1 MQKALTLFET
11 SIGKK
16 AVMALTGLVMYG
28 FVIGHLI
35 GNLQVFMGPEQLNGY
50 AVKLRELGPLLWVVR
65 GTLLLCLVL
74 HIWMTWSLYLQ
85 TSWGA
90 RPVRYE
96 VRDMTATNYAART
109 MWLGGPLILLFLVYH
124 LAQFTYPGISM
135 GTHEFNAHGDVY
147 FNVVNDFSIP
157 WVVMVY
163 IAAQIVLGLHL
174 YHGGWSLL
182 QSLGL
187 THPAVNEKRR
197 TVAQAIAALVVIGN
211 ISIPVAVLAG
221 FVTY

>member
-1 MQKALTLFET
+1 MKY
-11 SIGKK
+11 IG
-16 AVMALTGLVMYG
+16 
-28 FVIGHLI
+28 IQI
-35 GNLQVFMGPEQLNGY
+35 
-50 AVKLRELGPLLWVVR
+50 VVR
-65 GTLLLCLVL
+65 SAGHTAVTDNTQIAAIQIKLE
-74 HIWMTWSLYLQ
+74 
-85 TSWGA
+85 
-90 RPVRYE
+90 RPR
-96 VRDMTATNYAART
+96 
-109 MWLGGPLILLFLVYH
+109 P
-124 LAQFTYPGISM
+124 QFTYPGISM

>member
-1 MQKALTLFET
+1 MQKALTLYET

-16 AVMALTGLVMYG
+16 AVMAVTGLVMYG

-35 GNLQVFMGPEQLNGY
+35 GNLQVYMGPEQLNGY
-50 AVKLRELGPLLWVVR
+50 AVKLRDFGPLLWAVR
-65 GTLLLCLVL
+65 GTLFLCLVL
-74 HIWMTWSLYLQ
+74 HIWMALALYLQ
-85 TSWGA
+85 TWGA

-96 VRDMTATNYAART
+96 VRDMTATDYAART

-135 GTHEFNAHGDVY
+135 GAHEFNAHGDVY

-187 THPAVNEKRR
+187 THPAVNDRR
-197 TVAQAIAALVVIGN
+197 RVIAQTIAALVVIGN

>member
-1 MQKALTLFET
+1 
-11 SIGKK
+11 
-16 AVMALTGLVMYG
+16 
-28 FVIGHLI
+28 
-35 GNLQVFMGPEQLNGY
+35 
-50 AVKLRELGPLLWVVR
+50 
-65 GTLLLCLVL
+65 
-74 HIWMTWSLYLQ
+74 
-85 TSWGA
+85 
-90 RPVRYE
+90 
-96 VRDMTATNYAART
+96 MTATNYAART

>member
-1 MQKALTLFET
+1 MSTLEAPADRAGSDT
-11 SIGKK
+11 EASR
-16 AVMALTGLVMYG
+16 A
-28 FVIGHLI
+28 
-35 GNLQVFMGPEQLNGY
+35 
-50 AVKLRELGPLLWVVR
+50 
-65 GTLLLCLVL
+65 
-74 HIWMTWSLYLQ
+74 
-85 TSWGA
+85 
-90 RPVRYE
+90 
-96 VRDMTATNYAART
+96 
-109 MWLGGPLILLFLVYH
+109 
-124 LAQFTYPGISM
+124 
-135 GTHEFNAHGDVY
+135 
-147 FNVVNDFSIP
+147 VVNDFSIP